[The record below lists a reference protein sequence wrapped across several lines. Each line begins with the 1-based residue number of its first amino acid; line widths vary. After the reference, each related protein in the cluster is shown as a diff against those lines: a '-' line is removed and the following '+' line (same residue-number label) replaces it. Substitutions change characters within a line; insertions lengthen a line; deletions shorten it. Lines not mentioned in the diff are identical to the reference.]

1 MIRSPTSSTS
11 PDTCGRKS
19 LGQEPSRRGQ
29 PRIAI
34 VKFTMPGHRL
44 LQHGEFDGGH
54 GRYAYYDTVPDLGV
68 MIELL
73 EFDSDKEV
81 QPKHA

>member
-1 MIRSPTSSTS
+1 MIMNWRFSRSREGNFGAVTFTIQLFQRLRDPHLATASS
-11 PDTCGRKS
+11 
-19 LGQEPSRRGQ
+19 
-29 PRIAI
+29 
-34 VKFTMPGHRL
+34 V
-44 LQHGEFDGGH
+44 H
-54 GRYAYYDTVPDLGV
+54 GRYAYYDTVPDLAV